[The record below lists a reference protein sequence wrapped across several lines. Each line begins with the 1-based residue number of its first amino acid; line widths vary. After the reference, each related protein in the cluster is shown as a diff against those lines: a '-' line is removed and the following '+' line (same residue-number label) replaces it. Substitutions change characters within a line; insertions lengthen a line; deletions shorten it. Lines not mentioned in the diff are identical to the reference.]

1 MDRLSNEKGNLA
13 DDQINEGSSHDLSAE
28 QPAIDERKLVLKI
41 DLRILPI
48 LCIVYL
54 MAFIDRVNIGN
65 AQLFSLPQDLYLTTN
80 QYNIA
85 LTVFFV
91 SYIAFE
97 IPANIIMK
105 RVKPH
110 IFMSSCMFCFGLLVT
125 IQGFTRNFGG
135 LVTTRFLM
143 GFAEAGVFPGCFYL
157 MSMWY
162 KRDEAQ
168 RRFSFFVSAA
178 TFAGAFGGLLATA
191 IGHMDGIRGYHAWR
205 WIFILEGIAT
215 CVLSI
220 VAFFVVSDFPE
231 DAKWLRASERA
242 FVVQR
247 LAAEQGKSDL
257 KQKINFSAVLQSLTD
272 LKTLVAGFIYFGPT
286 MSGYS
291 LAYFIPT
298 IVSTYGY
305 SPIQSQLYSIPPWA
319 AAFGLSM
326 LMAYFSDKTGRR
338 FPFVLFNLLVAL
350 AGVIALF
357 KINGHNNRARYGA
370 LCLYAMGIFSAVP
383 IIICWFIM
391 NLEGHKDRA
400 VGSAWQIGFGNCAG
414 FISTFAFPTK
424 DKPAYQTGYS
434 LGIGLLSMSIIAA
447 IVYYILCMRENRK
460 RGDGRKKL
468 IL

>member
-1 MDRLSNEKGNLA
+1 MERFAIEKEGLG
-13 DDQINEGSSHDLSAE
+13 DHHVSEGSSHELSAE
-28 QPAIDERKLVLKI
+28 HLAINERKLVLKI

-65 AQLFSLPQDLYLTTN
+65 AQLFSLAKDLHLTTN

-85 LTVFFV
+85 LAVFFV

-125 IQGFTRNFGG
+125 MQGFTQNFGG
-135 LVTTRFLM
+135 LITTRFLM

-178 TFAGAFGGLLATA
+178 TFAGAFGGLLATG

-220 VAFFVVSDFPE
+220 VAYFAVSDFPE
-231 DAKWLRASERA
+231 EAKWLSATERA

-257 KQKINFSAVLQSLTD
+257 EQKINFSAVLESLTD
-272 LKTLVAGFIYFGPT
+272 PKTLIAGFMYFGPT

-305 SPIQSQLYSIPPWA
+305 TPIQAQLHSIPPWA

-326 LMAYFSDKTGRR
+326 TMAYASDKTKRR
-338 FPFVLFNLLVAL
+338 FPFIIFNLLLAL
-350 AGVIALF
+350 AGVITLF
-357 KINGHNNRARYGA
+357 KYQGANNHARYGA
-370 LCLYAMGIFSAVP
+370 LCLYAMGVFSAVP

-391 NLEGHKDRA
+391 NLEGHKNRA

-414 FISTFAFPTK
+414 FISTFAFPAK
-424 DKPAYQTGYS
+424 DKPKYETGYS
-434 LGIGLLSMSIIAA
+434 LGIGLLSMSIVATI
-447 IVYYILCMRENRK
+447 IYYIFCTMENKKRTNGQRK
-460 RGDGRKKL
+460 M